1 MPDAGDPARCVAPD
15 GGGVGDCVTYTP
27 AMVAGSRSGR
37 FTRIDEAE
45 RVAVSVP
52 DRGGGLVRVTLQAS
66 AATSVT
72 VFLQGRPEDE
82 NHEGVLLTNEPE
94 KSFLFRAHGNKTYEL
109 EVKAFITPP
118 AGGSSW
124 AVSWTYE
131 PNVDCYEPNDT
142 AATARRIPLDTPI
155 TAFAHAGII
164 EGDGVLVGP
173 GLLDYYAF
181 ELTEPTTVR
190 LAVTR
195 PSDTAIAFELFDLT
209 TETSTL
215 VSSDLFAAA
224 GVQSFSD
231 ELELPAGVH
240 GVRVSSFASQRSTLG
255 LPATPPAD
263 WNRPYTFSVQ
273 RTKVRSAGSGTLVCA
288 APVDAGVFDDE
299 CVRYQP
305 ATIAGMATTSMSLI
319 DQKTVVRVPS
329 ISDPGGGLL
338 RVTLSSL
345 VPHSVVARR
354 VGAPDAEVQ
363 EGVGPLMPTA
373 GMAATESFLLRVQ
386 GGETYEL
393 EVALFVTPAQAPAT
407 STVSWSYEPNV
418 DCYEANDSRA
428 KARRIPLGRAIT
440 AFAHGGPIAGDSL
453 FVGPSIADWYRVQ
466 VPSAREVRLVV
477 RKPSDTAL
485 AFELLDQRLEVLEGV
500 DALGSGGVDLSSPW
514 RALEP
519 GEYLVRMTTA
529 GSQPSSKRTTDA
541 LPADWNRPY
550 TLTVEAR

>member
-1 MPDAGDPARCVAPD
+1 M
-15 GGGVGDCVTYTP
+15 VT
-27 AMVAGSRSGR
+27 GSRSGR
-37 FTRIDEAE
+37 FSRIDESE

-52 DRGGGLVRVTLQAS
+52 DRGGGLVRVSLQAS
-66 AATSVT
+66 SATSVT

-94 KSFLFRAHGNKTYEL
+94 KSFLFRAHGARTYEL

-118 AGGSSW
+118 VGGSSW
-124 AVSWTYE
+124 TVSWTYE

-195 PSDTAIAFELFDLT
+195 PSDTAIAFELFNLT
-209 TETSTL
+209 TDTSTL
-215 VSSDLFAAA
+215 VASDLFAAA

-240 GVRVSSFASQRSTLG
+240 GVRVSTFGSQRSTLG

-273 RTKVRSAGSGTLVCA
+273 RTKVPAGPTGAQVCA
-288 APVDAGVFDDE
+288 APVDAGVNDDE

-305 ATIAGMATTSMSLI
+305 ATIVGMATTSMSLI
-319 DQKTVVRVPS
+319 DQKTVVQVPS

-338 RVTLSSL
+338 RVTLSSQ
-345 VPHSVVARR
+345 VAHSVVARR
-354 VGAPDAEVQ
+354 VGAPEMEVH
-363 EGVGPLMPTA
+363 EGVGPLMPA
-373 GMAATESFLLRVQ
+373 PGMTSTESFLLRVQ

-393 EVALFVTPAQAPAT
+393 EVSLFATPAQAPAM

-418 DCYEANDSRA
+418 DCYEPNDTRA
-428 KARRIPLGRAIT
+428 QARRIPVGRPIS
-440 AFAHGGPIAGDSL
+440 AFAHGGPIAGDGL
-453 FVGPSIADWYRVQ
+453 FVGPSLADWYRVHI
-466 VPSAREVRLVV
+466 PTAREVRLVV

-485 AFELLDQRLEVLEGV
+485 AFELLNQRLEVRESV
-500 DALGSGGVDLSSPW
+500 NALAGGGVDVSSPW
-514 RALEP
+514 TALEP
-519 GEYLVRMTTA
+519 GEYLVRMTTSA
-529 GSQPSSKRTTDA
+529 SQPSSKRTTQA